1 MSLHEGSN
9 KGSIVLLLPQ
19 TPASPVEDSGPTE
32 SGFGEGVCPSGAAQ
46 LRLSE
51 AVCRMRLGE
60 QPQRFCMKTRL
71 KKKIVK
77 KMGVLMKLRKK
88 HR

>member
-1 MSLHEGSN
+1 M
-9 KGSIVLLLPQ
+9 LLPQ

-51 AVCRMRLGE
+51 AVCRMSLGE
-60 QPQRFCMKTRL
+60 QPQSEILHENPFE

>member
-1 MSLHEGSN
+1 M
-9 KGSIVLLLPQ
+9 LLPQ

-46 LRLSE
+46 LRLLE

-60 QPQRFCMKTRL
+60 QPQSEILHENPFE
-71 KKKIVK
+71 KKKNSK
-77 KMGVLMKLRKK
+77 KLGVLMKLRKK

>member
-1 MSLHEGSN
+1 MSFHEGSN
-9 KGSIVLLLPQ
+9 KGSIVLLPPQ

-51 AVCRMRLGE
+51 AVCRMSLGE
-60 QPQRFCMKTRL
+60 QPQSEILHENPFE
-71 KKKIVK
+71 KKNSK
-77 KMGVLMKLRKK
+77 KNGGS
-88 HR
+88 HEA